1 MVTVAGHSI
10 AGSVKKV
17 NQDAYCALTAMT
29 GLGEASLIA
38 LCDGVGGLSGGEV
51 ASSTVISEFSHW
63 FEDSFPIYASLNVK
77 DDTVD
82 LANIKGAW
90 TSLID
95 KLNSR
100 LRSYGQ
106 NRGARL
112 GTTLT
117 ALLVFE
123 NHYVIGHVGDC
134 RAYLLRQGSFEQL
147 TRDQTLIQRE
157 IDAGRIGAKEALTR
171 PESSVILQ
179 AVGAQEG
186 IDPVFTCGQI
196 ADGDTILLCCDGFYR
211 RLDMGGLAHALG
223 ENLPLTSDAI
233 SNALAQAADQV
244 MDAGEKD
251 NITAVCLHVSREDFS
266 TSVLNCGDEA
276 TTCLEGDE

>member
-1 MVTVAGHSI
+1 
-10 AGSVKKV
+10 
-17 NQDAYCALTAMT
+17 MT

-134 RAYLLRQGSFEQL
+134 RAYLCVR
-147 TRDQTLIQRE
+147 
-157 IDAGRIGAKEALTR
+157 AL
-171 PESSVILQ
+171 
-179 AVGAQEG
+179 
-186 IDPVFTCGQI
+186 
-196 ADGDTILLCCDGFYR
+196 
-211 RLDMGGLAHALG
+211 
-223 ENLPLTSDAI
+223 
-233 SNALAQAADQV
+233 
-244 MDAGEKD
+244 
-251 NITAVCLHVSREDFS
+251 
-266 TSVLNCGDEA
+266 
-276 TTCLEGDE
+276 